1 MEQRLLEIGL
11 ISHGFDKVVSFTMAV
26 PHDYHVFHLPTFDQ
40 LQRNFLLCERLRY
53 LLILIL
59 DHHRGYLFPLHHHI
73 FTLARNLKYN
83 SN

>member
-26 PHDYHVFHLPTFDQ
+26 PHDYHVFHLSILDQ
-40 LQRNFLLCERLRY
+40 LHRNFLLCQRLRY
-53 LLILIL
+53 LLVF
-59 DHHRGYLFPLHHHI
+59 DHDLRYLFLRHHHI
-73 FTLARNLKYN
+73 CTITRYLKYN